1 MATKSIIRMKNPK
14 MLFKTL
20 IAVVLLTLT
29 WAISASS
36 NFIIDGEFE
45 IQPYEL
51 PNGQGYRHT
60 SAIINEA
67 RRELILF
74 GGIGNGPP
82 RPPTPIN
89 EYVNTLDLTKPS
101 SQQDWQ
107 ERNRD
112 DVIPA
117 PWFTST
123 RGLIELNNNF
133 YLACDD
139 SDHNAVYT
147 FNPNTYEFQ
156 FLSESPLEPQF
167 NAGDCCAVGITIPNS
182 RNHIQ
187 NKEER
192 IYMLAGRNDFQ
203 NPVSDVR
210 YYSITFREWG
220 RAENLNIGR
229 SHLGC
234 ASVERKGEPLI
245 YAIGGGNSPEGKA
258 LRSIEIYNVIKDK
271 WTLYD
276 DYLPE
281 DGGRTRLGVQN
292 IDNKYLLLIGGDS
305 TCAGGGSVN
314 NCAPDQPMMNLDII
328 DIKRNNRFISDEYL
342 IPQLQFGRA
351 TPATSLRKRKGNNQ
365 QDKYVLYVI
374 GGRTRGEEGLDVLAT
389 TEVLSFDRIKVRNI
403 DE

>member
-1 MATKSIIRMKNPK
+1 MAAKSIIRMKKPK
-14 MLFKTL
+14 MLFTTL
-20 IAVVLLTLT
+20 IVVVLLTLT

-36 NFIIDGEFE
+36 IFIIDGEFE

-82 RPPTPIN
+82 FPPTPIN

-139 SDHNAVYT
+139 SDHNSVYT

-187 NKEER
+187 NKEGG
-192 IYMLAGRNDFQ
+192 IY
-203 NPVSDVR
+203 V
-210 YYSITFREWG
+210 
-220 RAENLNIGR
+220 
-229 SHLGC
+229 
-234 ASVERKGEPLI
+234 ASL
-245 YAIGGGNSPEGKA
+245 
-258 LRSIEIYNVIKDK
+258 
-271 WTLYD
+271 T
-276 DYLPE
+276 
-281 DGGRTRLGVQN
+281 
-292 IDNKYLLLIGGDS
+292 
-305 TCAGGGSVN
+305 
-314 NCAPDQPMMNLDII
+314 
-328 DIKRNNRFISDEYL
+328 
-342 IPQLQFGRA
+342 
-351 TPATSLRKRKGNNQ
+351 
-365 QDKYVLYVI
+365 
-374 GGRTRGEEGLDVLAT
+374 GLDAIITPMV
-389 TEVLSFDRIKVRNI
+389 EDN
-403 DE
+403 